1 MRDFCIF
8 LFEDNG
14 PVIEVKVEAVCD
26 YGRRRTVLYRW
37 YKKGQFKFGRRL
49 KLRLSAQVVSARDE
63 VGNEGY
69 SAGRGA
75 QMRWRQQD
83 SAGCV
88 LECW

>member
-1 MRDFCIF
+1 MVG
-8 LFEDNG
+8 EAQYYTAGTKKDNSNLVG
-14 PVIEVKVEAVCD
+14 A
-26 YGRRRTVLYRW
+26 
-37 YKKGQFKFGRRL
+37 
-49 KLRLSAQVVSARDE
+49 LSAQVVSAGDE